1 MSEISASLVKELR
14 ERTGMGMMDCKQALV
29 TAKGDIS
36 LAIEELRKSSG
47 IKASKKAGRSAADGV
62 IRVEISNSKAFMVEI
77 NCETDFV
84 AKDESFMEFSDEVLN
99 TLSSGDFH
107 EVEQL
112 MKGDLQDKR
121 EKLIQKLGENIV
133 VRRMFQSD
141 DTADHTG
148 VYLHSNKKIACVT
161 SLRGG
166 NDEAAKNIAMHIAAT
181 DPLAI
186 SPNDIP
192 IEILEK
198 EKEIFEAQSA
208 DSGKSK
214 DIVVKMVEGK
224 IKKFLSEVSLTEQD
238 FVKDPGVKIKSLL
251 DENNAQVI
259 QFKRFEVGEGIE
271 VVETD
276 FAAEVMSQI
285 KKS

>member
-47 IKASKKAGRSAADGV
+47 VKASKKAGRSAADGV
-62 IRVEISNSKAFMVEI
+62 IRVEINNSKAFMVEI

-208 DSGKSK
+208 DSGKPK

-224 IKKFLSEVSLTEQD
+224 VKKFVSEVSLTEQD

-251 DENNAQVI
+251 DKNNAQVI

-271 VVETD
+271 VEETD

>member
-47 IKASKKAGRSAADGV
+47 VKASKKAGRSAADGV
-62 IRVEISNSKAFMVEI
+62 IRVEINNSKAFMVEI

-84 AKDESFMEFSDEVLN
+84 AKDESFIEFSDEVLN

-141 DTADHTG
+141 DSADHTG

-166 NDEAAKNIAMHIAAT
+166 NDEAAKDIAMHIAAT

-208 DSGKSK
+208 DSGKPK

-224 IKKFLSEVSLTEQD
+224 VKKFVSEVSLTEQD

-251 DENNAQVI
+251 DKNNAQVI
-259 QFKRFEVGEGIE
+259 QFERFEVGEGIE
-271 VVETD
+271 VEETD

>member
-62 IRVEISNSKAFMVEI
+62 IRVKISNSKAFMVEI

-84 AKDESFMEFSDEVLN
+84 AKDESFMEFSDDVLN
-99 TLSSGDFH
+99 TLCSGDFH

-271 VVETD
+271 VEETD

>member
-14 ERTGMGMMDCKQALV
+14 ERTGIGMMDCKQALV

-36 LAIEELRKSSG
+36 LAIEELRKSRS

-62 IRVEISNSKAFMVEI
+62 IRVEINNSKAFMVEI

>member
-84 AKDESFMEFSDEVLN
+84 AKDESFMEFSDDVLN
-99 TLSSGDFH
+99 TLCSGDFH

-192 IEILEK
+192 VEILEK

-224 IKKFLSEVSLTEQD
+224 VKKFLSEVSLTEQD

-251 DENNAQVI
+251 DKNNAQVI

>member
-62 IRVEISNSKAFMVEI
+62 IRVEINNSKAFMVEI

-141 DTADHTG
+141 DSADHTG

-166 NDEAAKNIAMHIAAT
+166 NDEAAKDIAMHIAAT

-192 IEILEK
+192 VEILEK

-208 DSGKSK
+208 DSGKPK

-224 IKKFLSEVSLTEQD
+224 VKKFVSEVSLTEQD

-251 DENNAQVI
+251 DKNNAQVI

-271 VVETD
+271 VEETD

>member
-47 IKASKKAGRSAADGV
+47 VKASKKAGRSAADGV
-62 IRVEISNSKAFMVEI
+62 IRVEINNSKAFMVEI

-107 EVEQL
+107 GVEQL

-141 DTADHTG
+141 DSADHTG

-166 NDEAAKNIAMHIAAT
+166 NDEAAKDIAMHIAAT

-208 DSGKSK
+208 DSGKPK

-224 IKKFLSEVSLTEQD
+224 VKKFVSEVSLTEQD

-251 DENNAQVI
+251 DKNNAQVI
-259 QFKRFEVGEGIE
+259 QFERFEVGEGIE
-271 VVETD
+271 VEETD

>member
-36 LAIEELRKSSG
+36 LAIEELRKSSV
-47 IKASKKAGRSAADGV
+47 IKASKKAERSAADGV
-62 IRVEISNSKAFMVEI
+62 IRVKISNSKAFMVEI

-84 AKDESFMEFSDEVLN
+84 AKDESFMEFSDDVLN
-99 TLSSGDFH
+99 TLCSGDFH

-192 IEILEK
+192 VEILEK

-271 VVETD
+271 VEETD

>member
-62 IRVEISNSKAFMVEI
+62 IRVEINNSKAFMVEI

-84 AKDESFMEFSDEVLN
+84 AKDESFIEFSDEVLN

-141 DTADHTG
+141 DSADHTG

-166 NDEAAKNIAMHIAAT
+166 NDEAAKDIAMHIAAT

-208 DSGKSK
+208 DSGKPK

-224 IKKFLSEVSLTEQD
+224 VKKFVSEVSLTEQD

-251 DENNAQVI
+251 DKNNAQVI

-271 VVETD
+271 VEETD

>member
-14 ERTGMGMMDCKQALV
+14 ERTGIGVMDCKQALV

-62 IRVEISNSKAFMVEI
+62 IRVEINNSKAFMVEI

-141 DTADHTG
+141 DSADHTG
-148 VYLHSNKKIACVT
+148 VYLHSNKKIACIT

-166 NDEAAKNIAMHIAAT
+166 NDEAAKDIAMHIAAT

-192 IEILEK
+192 VEILEK

-208 DSGKSK
+208 DSGKPK

-224 IKKFLSEVSLTEQD
+224 VKKFLSEVCLTEQD
-238 FVKDPGVKIKSLL
+238 FVKDPGVKIKFLL
-251 DENNAQVI
+251 DKNNAQVI

-271 VVETD
+271 VEETD

-285 KKS
+285 IKS

>member
-62 IRVEISNSKAFMVEI
+62 IRVEINNSKAFMVEI

-84 AKDESFMEFSDEVLN
+84 AKDESFMEFSDDVLN

>member
-84 AKDESFMEFSDEVLN
+84 AKDESFMEFSDDVLN
-99 TLSSGDFH
+99 TLCSGDFH

-224 IKKFLSEVSLTEQD
+224 VKKFLSEVSLTEQD

>member
-14 ERTGMGMMDCKQALV
+14 ERTGIGMMDCKQALV

-62 IRVEISNSKAFMVEI
+62 IRVKISNSKAFMVEI

-84 AKDESFMEFSDEVLN
+84 TKDESFMEFSDDVLN
-99 TLSSGDFH
+99 TLCSGDFH

-181 DPLAI
+181 NPLAI

-271 VVETD
+271 VEETD

>member
-62 IRVEISNSKAFMVEI
+62 IRVEINNSKAFMVEI

-141 DTADHTG
+141 DSADHTG

-166 NDEAAKNIAMHIAAT
+166 NDEAAKDIAMHIAAT

-192 IEILEK
+192 VEILEK

-208 DSGKSK
+208 DSGKPK

-224 IKKFLSEVSLTEQD
+224 VKKFLSEVSLTEQD

-251 DENNAQVI
+251 DKNNAQVI

-271 VVETD
+271 VEETD

>member
-14 ERTGMGMMDCKQALV
+14 ERTGIGMMDCKQALV

-47 IKASKKAGRSAADGV
+47 VKASKKAGRSAADGV
-62 IRVEISNSKAFMVEI
+62 IRVEINNSKAFMVEI

-84 AKDESFMEFSDEVLN
+84 VKDESFLEFSDEVLN

-112 MKGDLQDKR
+112 MKGNLQDKR

-141 DTADHTG
+141 DSADHTG

-166 NDEAAKNIAMHIAAT
+166 NDEAAKDIAMHIAAT

-208 DSGKSK
+208 DSGKPK

-224 IKKFLSEVSLTEQD
+224 VKKFVSEVSLTEQD

-251 DENNAQVI
+251 DKNNAQVI
-259 QFKRFEVGEGIE
+259 QFERFEVGEGIE
-271 VVETD
+271 VEETD

>member
-84 AKDESFMEFSDEVLN
+84 AKDESFMEFSDDVLN
-99 TLSSGDFH
+99 TLCSGDFH

-148 VYLHSNKKIACVT
+148 VYLHSNKKIAGVT

-181 DPLAI
+181 NPLAI

-224 IKKFLSEVSLTEQD
+224 VKKFLSEVSLTEQD

-271 VVETD
+271 VEETD

>member
-47 IKASKKAGRSAADGV
+47 VKASKKAGRSAADGV
-62 IRVEISNSKAFMVEI
+62 IRVEINNSKAFMVEI

-84 AKDESFMEFSDEVLN
+84 TKDESFMEFSDEVLN

-141 DTADHTG
+141 DSADHTG
-148 VYLHSNKKIACVT
+148 VYLHSNKKIACIT

-166 NDEAAKNIAMHIAAT
+166 NDEAAKDIAMHIAAT

-208 DSGKSK
+208 DSGKPK

-224 IKKFLSEVSLTEQD
+224 VKKFVSEVSLTEQD

-251 DENNAQVI
+251 DKNNAQVI
-259 QFKRFEVGEGIE
+259 QFERFEVGEGIE
-271 VVETD
+271 VEETD

>member
-29 TAKGDIS
+29 TTKGDIS

-62 IRVEISNSKAFMVEI
+62 IRVEINNSKAFMVEI

-84 AKDESFMEFSDEVLN
+84 AKDESFMEFSDDVLN
-99 TLSSGDFH
+99 TLCSGDFH

-192 IEILEK
+192 VEILEK

-224 IKKFLSEVSLTEQD
+224 VKKFLSEVSLTEQD

-271 VVETD
+271 VEETD

>member
-62 IRVEISNSKAFMVEI
+62 IRVKISNSKAFMVEI

-84 AKDESFMEFSDEVLN
+84 AKDESFMEFSDDVLN
-99 TLSSGDFH
+99 TLCSGDFH

-192 IEILEK
+192 VEILEK

-271 VVETD
+271 VEETD